1 MKKKFAL
8 IGVIILAGMLMGA
21 MLVSAQ
27 QQPPQQPEPQ
37 SQPKQPRPPHP
48 PNDPLADAMFPP
60 ELIMQHTR
68 DLGLTEDQK
77 TYMRGEIQK
86 TTTRFNELQWQLQDS
101 MEALHATVKAN
112 PVNEQLAL
120 SQLDK
125 VLDTEREI
133 KRLHFGLAISIKN
146 KLTAEQQTK
155 LQEMMR
161 MRHGPDGPGPG
172 GPGRGPG
179 GPGPGPGGPGG
190 PGPGPGGPGGP
201 GPGPG
206 GPPKPPDGQFLE
218 EPFM

>member
-1 MKKKFAL
+1 MKKNFAI

-21 MLVSAQ
+21 VLVSAQ
-27 QQPPQQPEPQ
+27 QQPPQQPDPQ
-37 SQPKQPRPPHP
+37 SQPRQPRPPHP
-48 PNDPLADAMFPP
+48 PNDPLADSMFPP

-68 DLGLTEDQK
+68 DLGLTEEQK

-101 MEALHATVKAN
+101 MEALHATVKAS

-190 PGPGPGGPGGP
+190 PGPGPGGPPRPP
-201 GPGPG
+201 G
-206 GPPKPPDGQFLE
+206 DQLLE
-218 EPFM
+218 EPFGF